1 MSSLNQLIS
10 EIISITGT
18 PNNVPVRR
26 NIKYAIL
33 HTRNELIRQSYGN
46 HRYVDKGLEQRF
58 RISIIDVPDGDLFD
72 TDNLGLPVRKR
83 TTFKVPKPVRL
94 DNNLPFQSVRTA
106 GYNGKEIA
114 FVREPSAKYYKHLP
128 GFCSQPCYDY
138 INGYIYIFGDA
149 DYIPALG
156 AIIIESPFEM
166 PHLIPEETVESFKDI
181 SEYDPID
188 NETIYDDDEFLL
200 PEDMVEQIKTLIVER
215 NVLNSVRETNETPK
229 RNLIK

>member
-58 RISIIDVPDGDLFD
+58 RCSLTGVPDGDIYN
-72 TDNLGLPVRKR
+72 TNGLGLPVRKR
-83 TTFKVPKPVRL
+83 TSQKVPKPVRL

-106 GYNGKEIA
+106 GSEGIEIA
-114 FVREPSAKYYKHLP
+114 FVREPSAKFYKHLP

-138 INGYIYIFGDA
+138 INGYIYLFGEA
-149 DYIPALG
+149 DYLANLG

-166 PHLIPEETVESFKDI
+166 PHVIAEETVEKIKDL
-181 SEYDPID
+181 SEYHPID
-188 NETIYDDDEFLL
+188 NETIFDDDEFLL
-200 PEDMVEQIKTLIVER
+200 PEDMVEQIKALVIER
-215 NVLNSVRETNETPK
+215 NVLQNVRETNETPK
-229 RNLIK
+229 RNLVR

>member
-33 HTRNELIRQSYGN
+33 HTRNELIRQSYSN

-58 RISIIDVPDGDLFD
+58 RVTLIDIPDGDVFD
-72 TDNLGLPVRKR
+72 TQDIGLPVRKR
-83 TTFKVPKPVRL
+83 TEQKVPKPVRF

-106 GYNGKEIA
+106 GSENTEIA
-114 FVREPSAKYYKHLP
+114 FVRETRSKFYKHLP
-128 GFCSQPCYDY
+128 GFCGQPSYDY
-138 INGYIYIFGDA
+138 INGYIYLYGNDDFVNT
-149 DYIPALG
+149 LG
-156 AIIIESPFEM
+156 AIVIESPFEM
-166 PHLIPEETVESFKDI
+166 PHIVPEETFEAEKDL

-188 NETIYDDDEFLL
+188 NENIFDDDEFLL
-200 PEDMVEQIKTLIVER
+200 PEDMVEQIKVLVVER
-215 NVLNSVRETNETPK
+215 NILSSVRETNETPK
-229 RNLIK
+229 RNLVR